1 MTRFKKRNMKKI
13 LFTLLFATAGILGF
27 NSCNSQKSGL
37 PEKYKDLNL
46 TDGIYAEINT
56 KDGSILIQLEYQKTP
71 MTVANFV
78 GLAEGKIKNTAKQEG
93 QPFYDGLKFHRVI
106 SKANGDQQDFMI
118 QGGDP
123 QGTGAGDPGYKFPDE
138 ITDLKHDKPG
148 KLSMANSG
156 PATNGSQF
164 FVTIVATPWLDG
176 KHTVF
181 GSVVKGQEI
190 VNNMKANTVM
200 ETVKI
205 YRVGKDANN
214 FDAAKVFEE
223 KTAEFKK
230 KAAEEEKLLSMPIEE
245 VVAQKYPNAQKTASG
260 LYYIMETP
268 GTGEQAVAG
277 KTVSV
282 HYTGVLTSGKK
293 FDSSRDRGQPID
305 FPLGQGAVI
314 PGWDEGIAL
323 LKVGGKAKLIIPY
336 QLAYGE
342 QGYPGAIPPKA
353 TLIFDVELMGVK

>member
-1 MTRFKKRNMKKI
+1 MKNI
-13 LFTLLFATAGILGF
+13 SLAFLVAAGFFCLSS
-27 NSCNSQKSGL
+27 SCNSQKDGL
-37 PEKYKDLNL
+37 PSKYNDLKL
-46 TDGIYAEINT
+46 GDGIYAEINT
-56 KDGSILIQLEYQKTP
+56 AGGSILIQLEYQKTP

-78 GLAEGKIKNTAKQEG
+78 GLAEGKIKNTAKGEG
-93 QPFYDGLKFHRVI
+93 VPFYDGLKFHRVI

-123 QGTGAGDPGYKFPDE
+123 LGTGAGDPGYKFPDE
-138 ITDLKHDKPG
+138 FTDLKHDKPG

-156 PATNGSQF
+156 PNTNGSQF

-181 GSVVKGQEI
+181 GSVVQGQEL
-190 VNNMKANTVM
+190 VNTLKANTVM

-205 YRVGKDANN
+205 YRVGKDAQT

-223 KTAEFKK
+223 KTAVFKK
-230 KAAEEEKLLSMPIEE
+230 QAEEEAKILAMPIEQL
-245 VVAQKYPNAQKTASG
+245 VAEKYPSATKTASG
-260 LYYIMETP
+260 LYYILEQP

-282 HYTGVLTSGKK
+282 HYTGVLVSGKK

-314 PGWDEGIAL
+314 KGWDEGIAL

-353 TLIFDVELMGVK
+353 TLIFDVELMEVK